1 MKIEYSA
8 RYLKDFRDIRDPKAI
23 KATEAVEK
31 KINMAKNIVDLYKFL
46 DIQKYDTGLGG
57 YRIRYGGRPEY
68 RIRFELLD
76 DPSNPREKIVLLQLV
91 LTREKYQK
99 YAHTSV
105 NESVQPSRLRIVITE
120 SQLRL
125 LKLLN

>member
-1 MKIEYSA
+1 MRIEYTS
-8 RYLKDFRDIRDPKAI
+8 RYLKDYRDIKDPRAR
-23 KATEAVEK
+23 KATDAVEK
-31 KINMAKNIVDLYKFL
+31 KINEAPNFIELYKVL

-57 YRIRYGGRPEY
+57 YRIRYGGKPEY

-76 DPSNPREKIVLLQLV
+76 DPENPKEKIILLQLV
-91 LTREKYQK
+91 LPREKYQK

-105 NESVQPSRLRIVITE
+105 NESVESPRLKIVITE

-125 LKLLN
+125 LKQLD

>member
-1 MKIEYSA
+1 MKIEYTA
-8 RYLKDFRDIRDPKAI
+8 RYLKDFRDIRDKKAI

-31 KINMAKNIVDLYKFL
+31 KINSVNNIVELYRVL

-57 YRIRYGGRPEY
+57 YRIRYGGKPEY
-68 RIRFELLD
+68 RIRFELID
-76 DPSNPREKIVLLQLV
+76 DPENPKEKMVLLQLV
-91 LTREKYQK
+91 LPREKYQK

-105 NESVQPSRLRIVITE
+105 NESVETPRMRIVISE

-125 LKLLN
+125 LKQLQ